1 MIKNKEITVDDYI
14 IDVEY
19 DTENGDITA
28 LIINGDV
35 SGVLRDSFL
44 NRVTSYFY
52 GSLLDEQD

>member
-52 GSLLDEQD
+52 GSLLDE